1 MIRKIFLT
9 VAATLVAVTGLF
21 AQELP
26 DDPEVRKGVLDNGMT
41 YYIRH
46 NDKPANQA
54 EFWIFDNVGAL
65 QEEDSQQGLAHFL
78 EHMAFNGTEN
88 FPGKNMIN
96 YLESIGVKF
105 GANLNAFT
113 AQEMT
118 CYNMSNVPVTRE
130 GVIDS
135 ALLILHDWAY
145 YITLDGDEID
155 NERGVI
161 VEELRT
167 RQNASWRTN
176 EKLRPYLY
184 GDTRYTTRNIIG
196 SEEGLRSFD
205 HKELRDFYHR
215 WYRTDMQ
222 ALFIVGD
229 FDVDMM
235 EQKVIALMSR
245 RRAPGTQ
252 AANRDCPERR
262 THRRHHHRPGT
273 HRDQRDALYQEG
285 TDTHRI
291 QQDTGCRHARHARP
305 LHDDHRRRTLQ
316 RHRPETR
323 RTVHLRRNVQRLY
336 GQRHGCDARA
346 GQRP

>member
-135 ALLILHDWAY
+135 ALLILHDADAAQDAD
-145 YITLDGDEID
+145 L
-155 NERGVI
+155 RGG
-161 VEELRT
+161 EADAT
-167 RQNASWRTN
+167 
-176 EKLRPYLY
+176 
-184 GDTRYTTRNIIG
+184 
-196 SEEGLRSFD
+196 GL
-205 HKELRDFYHR
+205 
-215 WYRTDMQ
+215 
-222 ALFIVGD
+222 
-229 FDVDMM
+229 
-235 EQKVIALMSR
+235 
-245 RRAPGTQ
+245 
-252 AANRDCPERR
+252 
-262 THRRHHHRPGT
+262 
-273 HRDQRDALYQEG
+273 
-285 TDTHRI
+285 
-291 QQDTGCRHARHARP
+291 
-305 LHDDHRRRTLQ
+305 LQ
-316 RHRPETR
+316 RVRHVVEQLMQPVVEFRHRAAD
-323 RTVHLRRNVQRLY
+323 L
-336 GQRHGCDARA
+336 CKA
-346 GQRP
+346 GVAHFVDLANSHNFILFSLL

>member
-130 GVIDS
+130 GVIAEKRSMASVTVS
-135 ALLILHDWAY
+135 AVSSSRSSAP
-145 YITLDGDEID
+145 
-155 NERGVI
+155 V
-161 VEELRT
+161 RT
-167 RQNASWRTN
+167 QAGGPMRNSGPISTAIRATRPATSSVVKRASAAS
-176 EKLRPYLY
+176 
-184 GDTRYTTRNIIG
+184 TTRSSAISTTAG
-196 SEEGLRSFD
+196 TAPTCRRSSSSAIST
-205 HKELRDFYHR
+205 
-215 WYRTDMQ
+215 WT
-222 ALFIVGD
+222 
-229 FDVDMM
+229 
-235 EQKVIALMSR
+235 
-245 RRAPGTQ
+245 
-252 AANRDCPERR
+252 
-262 THRRHHHRPGT
+262 
-273 HRDQRDALYQEG
+273 
-285 TDTHRI
+285 
-291 QQDTGCRHARHARP
+291 
-305 LHDDHRRRTLQ
+305 
-316 RHRPETR
+316 
-323 RTVHLRRNVQRLY
+323 
-336 GQRHGCDARA
+336 
-346 GQRP
+346 

>member
-46 NDKPANQA
+46 NNKPANQA

-184 GDTRYTTRNIIG
+184 GDTR
-196 SEEGLRSFD
+196 
-205 HKELRDFYHR
+205 
-215 WYRTDMQ
+215 
-222 ALFIVGD
+222 
-229 FDVDMM
+229 
-235 EQKVIALMSR
+235 
-245 RRAPGTQ
+245 
-252 AANRDCPERR
+252 
-262 THRRHHHRPGT
+262 
-273 HRDQRDALYQEG
+273 
-285 TDTHRI
+285 
-291 QQDTGCRHARHARP
+291 
-305 LHDDHRRRTLQ
+305 
-316 RHRPETR
+316 
-323 RTVHLRRNVQRLY
+323 
-336 GQRHGCDARA
+336 
-346 GQRP
+346 